1 MLLCMRTTIDIPTP
15 LFKRAKAAAA
25 KEGATLRTIVV
36 RALEALLAA
45 RPEGAK
51 PYKFEWTGVDLG
63 PMSEKK
69 LWELMHDQ
77 DRQWYKDFL
86 AEEATRARKAGKR

>member
-36 RALEALLAA
+36 RALEALLAQPA
-45 RPEGAK
+45 AAK

-63 PMSEKK
+63 PMSEER

-77 DRQWYKDFL
+77 DRQWFKDYV
-86 AEEATRARKAGKR
+86 AELKARKR